1 MRAHELCLSFS
12 DTDSTKYCIY
22 ALWQTPILY
31 ILLQQKQGPDRQ
43 GSCTSSIK
51 VKTTKQ
57 TPIEFPKVNLQV
69 IKKMF
74 QELLGGASLI
84 AGERKITINGGGV
97 LLPPTVP
104 PSTSHSSSQPPSN
117 STTTV
122 TTTTVAAENQNLR
135 CPRCDS
141 PNTKFCYY
149 NNYNLTQPRHF
160 CKTCRRY
167 WTKGGALRNVPIGG
181 GCRKSKN
188 VAVSNSAAKA
198 ATTKMKA
205 VASELGRSCLGPA
218 GFVNELPTS
227 PILWG
232 SPQNTHLLAL
242 LKPSTQNQNSNP
254 NPSSMSF
261 NDVGVKE
268 GNLMGSQSHLMTE
281 PLITNVNPRP
291 LGYGSVGQIPSL
303 GFGSTLWRSNNQNQ
317 PQQNHSSFVLGEH
330 QNMSGIQELYHK
342 LRSPSSGNYC
352 SDSNSAMFLG
362 NMASSSSL
370 PNILESPSI
379 AGAELGSWNPNLS
392 WSDLP
397 TTNGAYP

>member
-1 MRAHELCLSFS
+1 M
-12 DTDSTKYCIY
+12 I
-22 ALWQTPILY
+22 
-31 ILLQQKQGPDRQ
+31 
-43 GSCTSSIK
+43 
-51 VKTTKQ
+51 
-57 TPIEFPKVNLQV
+57 
-69 IKKMF
+69 

-84 AGERKITINGGGV
+84 AGERKISINGGGV

-104 PSTSHSSSQPPSN
+104 PSTSQSPSN

-122 TTTTVAAENQNLR
+122 TTTTVVTENQSLR

-218 GFVNELPTS
+218 GFVHELPTS

-232 SPQNTHLLAL
+232 SPQNTHLSAL
-242 LKPSTQNQNSNP
+242 LKPSTQNP

-261 NDVGVKE
+261 TCVGVKE

-281 PLITNVNPRP
+281 PLMTNLNPRT
-291 LGYGSVGQIPSL
+291 LGYDSAGQVPSL
-303 GFGSTLWRSNNQNQ
+303 GFGSTFWRSNNQYQ
-317 PQQNHSSFVLGEH
+317 PQQHCSSFVLGEH

-342 LRSPSSGNYC
+342 LRSSSSGNYSC
-352 SDSNSAMFLG
+352 DNNPAMFLG

-370 PNILESPSI
+370 SNILESASI
-379 AGAELGSWNPNLS
+379 AGVELGSLTPNLS

-397 TTNGAYP
+397 TANGAYP

>member
-1 MRAHELCLSFS
+1 M
-12 DTDSTKYCIY
+12 I
-22 ALWQTPILY
+22 
-31 ILLQQKQGPDRQ
+31 
-43 GSCTSSIK
+43 
-51 VKTTKQ
+51 
-57 TPIEFPKVNLQV
+57 
-69 IKKMF
+69 

-84 AGERKITINGGGV
+84 ARERKNSINGGGV

-104 PSTSHSSSQPPSN
+104 PCTSHSSSQSPSN

-122 TTTTVAAENQNLR
+122 TPTTVATENQNLR

-188 VAVSNSAAKA
+188 VAVSNSAAKD

-218 GFVNELPTS
+218 GFVHELPTS
-227 PILWG
+227 PNLWG

-242 LKPSTQNQNSNP
+242 LKPSPQNQNQNP

-261 NDVGVKE
+261 NDVGIRE
-268 GNLMGSQSHLMTE
+268 GNLMGYQSHLMTE
-281 PLITNVNPRP
+281 PLMTNLNPRT
-291 LGYGSVGQIPSL
+291 LGYDCVGQVPSL
-303 GFGSTLWRSNNQNQ
+303 GFGSTFCRSNNQNQ
-317 PQQNHSSFVLGEH
+317 QHNSNFVVGEH

-342 LRSPSSGNYC
+342 LRSSSSGNYS
-352 SDSNSAMFLG
+352 SDNNQAMFLG

-370 PNILESPSI
+370 SNILESNST
-379 AGAELGSWNPNLS
+379 AGVELGSWTPNLS